1 MEKSRGKEF
10 LETLCNIYMIF
21 MMAVLPLYINGTYYL
36 LGDTKYDLFRN
47 VSVICLGIW
56 LVLSVWGWLCD
67 YVACRRISVHRKRE
81 RLWEEQ
87 AEKHGICKNISMV
100 DICVFLYGIVNLAA
114 GLCSSFESVAWNG
127 YRDWHMGAL
136 SQLMFVGIYF
146 LVSRHFTRNAVI
158 VYLGE
163 AAFFA
168 VTVIGLFSRLGVDL
182 LGVYREYSENA
193 WEYSH
198 MLSTI
203 GNINW
208 LCGYYSVALAL
219 PVAGYLY
226 SVRKGKQIILYIVS
240 LMGLTLLCI
249 QGSDSG
255 FLIATMGIGICM
267 ILSVKN
273 PHRFRKVLF
282 LMMGL
287 TIMIPV
293 MAELIALFEA
303 QAATP
308 IDGDIYAK
316 MQWGGWWFLAL
327 LIGVVCIVQSR
338 LQVSLQRRFDKG
350 IVIFATVATG
360 MMAVVLLLSWKN
372 VPMENW
378 GSGRGVLWQM
388 AWDCFTEG
396 DWKQRLIGAGP
407 DCYAEYLM
415 SRGITPTIDT
425 EGHWSGAIYANAHN
439 EWLTHLTNIGLFGVA
454 AYFAIFASAWKR
466 YKGMLLGVLLL
477 GMYGI
482 HSLVSFQQV
491 LNTPLFF
498 LVLGMCENQCRS
510 VGMSVENSDGTIEK
524 VEKYGTQDRNREF
537 I

>member
-1 MEKSRGKEF
+1 MENSRREEF
-10 LETLCNIYMIF
+10 FETLCNVYMIF
-21 MMAVLPLYINGTYYL
+21 IMVVLPLYTTGTYYL
-36 LGDTKYDLFRN
+36 IGDTKYNLFRN

-56 LVLSVWGWLCD
+56 AVLSIFFFFCNCSG
-67 YVACRRISVHRKRE
+67 
-81 RLWEEQ
+81 
-87 AEKHGICKNISMV
+87 KNCCYRNYSIV
-100 DICVFLYGIVNLAA
+100 DVCVLSYGIINIVAA
-114 GLCSSFESVAWNG
+114 LFSSFTTTAWQG
-127 YRDWHMGAL
+127 YRDWHMGAW
-136 SQLMFVGIYF
+136 SQVMFVGIYF
-146 LVSRHFTRNAVI
+146 FVSRHFARNSLV

-163 AAFFA
+163 TAFLA
-168 VTVIGLFSRLGVDL
+168 VTSIGLLNRLGIDL
-182 LGVYREYSENA
+182 LGVYKDYSETA

-226 SVRKGKQIILYIVS
+226 SDRKGKQIILYIVS
-240 LMGLTLLCI
+240 LLGMTLLCM

-255 FLIATMGIGICM
+255 LLIAAVGIGICM

-273 PHRFRKVLF
+273 PGRFSKTL
-282 LMMGL
+282 LLAMGL
-287 TIMIPV
+287 TIMLPV

-316 MQWGGWWFLAL
+316 MQWGGWWFIAL
-327 LIGVVCIVQSR
+327 FIGAVCLVQCRLRMSSQKRFAKVIVILGVV
-338 LQVSLQRRFDKG
+338 L
-350 IVIFATVATG
+350 AG
-360 MMAVVLLLSWKN
+360 MVAVVLLLSWRN
-372 VPMENW
+372 VPVESW

-388 AWDCFTEG
+388 AWDCFKEG

-415 SRGITPTIDT
+415 SRGITPTIDVD
-425 EGHWSGAIYANAHN
+425 GHWSGAIYANAHN
-439 EWLTHLTNIGLFGVA
+439 EWLTHLVNIGLLGLASYFG
-454 AYFAIFASAWKR
+454 IFASALKR
-466 YKGMLLGVLLL
+466 YRGMLLGMLLL
-477 GMYGI
+477 GMYGM

-498 LVLGMCENQCRS
+498 LVLGMCENQYRKAECQS
-510 VGMSVENSDGTIEK
+510 EK
-524 VEKYGTQDRNREF
+524 CEKLVR
-537 I
+537 